1 MRLLLLG
8 IIMTISGA
16 FKVSFY
22 EPLYSSYKLV
32 EKLSKV
38 GSIDESHNEVHSK
51 EVLYWTTKIIDT
63 LPFKLEQEEL
73 LLIGQCALLHDLVD
87 SKYTDFSVEV
97 TEHLTQ
103 YHSTDTVCNLL
114 KILHTMSYS
123 KIVSKNKISYPQW
136 IESSDYVNVY
146 HIVREADLLASYNIA
161 RMIKYRQNKGNF
173 TKKQIINEVKEIYNN
188 RMKTL
193 VKRDLFYYKN
203 TQDLA
208 QALNTV
214 ALLKLELLDTV
225 DFNSN
230 MDILKIVNYLSIH
243 DLINTYKNY

>member
-1 MRLLLLG
+1 
-8 IIMTISGA
+8 MTISSA
-16 FKVSFY
+16 FQVSIY
-22 EPLYSSYKLV
+22 DPLYSSYKLV

-38 GSIDESHNEVHSK
+38 GGIDESHNEVHSK
-51 EVLYWTTKIIDT
+51 EVLFWTTKIIDQ
-63 LPFKLEQEEL
+63 LSFKLNKDEL
-73 LLIGQCALLHDLVD
+73 LLVGQCALLHDLVD

-97 TEHLTQ
+97 TEHLLQ
-103 YHSTDTVCNLL
+103 FHSSETVCNLL

-136 IESSDYVNVY
+136 IESSDYVNIY

-161 RMIKYRQNKGNF
+161 RMIQYRKNKGNF
-173 TKKQIINEVKEIYNN
+173 TKKQIISEVKEIYNN

-193 VKRDLFYYKN
+193 VERDLFYYKSTEN
-203 TQDLA
+203 LA

-225 DFNSN
+225 NFNSN
-230 MDILKIVNYLSIH
+230 LDILKIVNYLSIH
-243 DLINTYKNY
+243 ELISTYENYS